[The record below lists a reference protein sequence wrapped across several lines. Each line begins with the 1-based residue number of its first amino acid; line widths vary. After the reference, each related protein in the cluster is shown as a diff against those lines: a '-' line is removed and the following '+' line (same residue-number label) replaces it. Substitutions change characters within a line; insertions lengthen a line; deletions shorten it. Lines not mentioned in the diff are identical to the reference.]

1 MIPTIVQAEEIYETN
16 TVENILSY
24 AGLDIKEEVK
34 NLFEDNEETKIKS
47 IVRQSEIND
56 LQSKIINL
64 PDSEEK
70 KKLLEKNRVGNFFIT
85 RICNE
90 GI

>member
-24 AGLDIKEEVK
+24 TGLDIKEEVK

-47 IVRQSEIND
+47 IVR
-56 LQSKIINL
+56 
-64 PDSEEK
+64 
-70 KKLLEKNRVGNFFIT
+70 
-85 RICNE
+85 
-90 GI
+90 